1 MTEGPRKPDWRPQK
15 QDGLGHVFAATRYS
29 LGGVRRLWRETAFQH
44 ETLAFALIIGIFIF
58 AGAPLWGFV
67 GACLLYL
74 LTASIEALNTAVEE
88 LTDHAS
94 PHYSKMA
101 QHAKDLGSFAVFCLL
116 LANGVWAA
124 YVLASLWGWAA

>member
-1 MTEGPRKPDWRPQK
+1 MTERTPKHEGI
-15 QDGLGHVFAATRYS
+15 GHVFAAARYS

-44 ETLAFALIIGIFIF
+44 ETLAFVLILAVFGF

-67 GACLLYL
+67 GAILLYL

-94 PHYSKMA
+94 PGYSKMA
-101 QHAKDLGSFAVFCLL
+101 EHAKDLGSFAVFCLL
-116 LANGVWAA
+116 LANAVWAVF
-124 YVLASLWGWAA
+124 VLWTHWAPPPA